1 MICVFIRN
9 VRGGPTD
16 TDTGECHVNMES
28 EIGVML
34 PQIKTFLES
43 PEARGH
49 KDGFS
54 HRTFTHLYISYYI
67 IYKTCL
73 SIKINTHT
81 HT

>member
-9 VRGGPTD
+9 ARGGHTD

-34 PQIKTFLES
+34 PQIKKFLES
-43 PEARGH
+43 PEARRH

-54 HRTFTHLYISYYI
+54 HRAFIHLYISLFHI
-67 IYKTCL
+67 IL
-73 SIKINTHT
+73 
-81 HT
+81 